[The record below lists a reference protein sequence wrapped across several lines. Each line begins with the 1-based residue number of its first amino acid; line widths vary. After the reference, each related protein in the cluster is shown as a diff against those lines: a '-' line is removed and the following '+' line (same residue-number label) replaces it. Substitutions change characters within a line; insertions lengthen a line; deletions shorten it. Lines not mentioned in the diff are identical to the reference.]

1 MSDWVPAP
9 AYGIKPDNEVDAD
22 PGAGRSG
29 SDVKQAL
36 QRQSREA
43 NSDGRPAVRGPKL
56 RPTAG
61 RADNGRRGG
70 PDDRDERYP
79 AGISQI
85 DAWQAIEQ
93 SVRAVVA
100 HLQAWRLRFV
110 RIGIMAGMRRRM
122 LPGTL
127 MWFVGCGGVSS
138 RRVVAMGSGGF
149 QKAGVCDP

>member
-1 MSDWVPAP
+1 MLRRTAERG
-9 AYGIKPDNEVDAD
+9 YNGHRGD
-22 PGAGRSG
+22 PEDRH
-29 SDVKQAL
+29 
-36 QRQSREA
+36 QSH
-43 NSDGRPAVRGPKL
+43 L
-56 RPTAG
+56 
-61 RADNGRRGG
+61 
-70 PDDRDERYP
+70 

-85 DAWQAIEQ
+85 DDWHTFEQ

-122 LPGTL
+122 LLGTL
-127 MWFVGCGGVSS
+127 MWFVRCGSVGS